1 MTSLHRLAS
10 PRVEPPI
17 IEADH
22 ITNVHAR
29 NHAQYP
35 SPGGLNGGCHDTR
48 FAAQY
53 AALNLLGLVDITTVG
68 VESRVDHSYGSAV
81 PGPAVPARKTC
92 NSQTGDYR
100 QSTGGNATDSVAK
113 NNDQNSQS
121 IV

>member
-10 PRVEPPI
+10 PRAEPPI

-22 ITNVHAR
+22 ITNAHAP

-35 SPGGLNGGCHDTR
+35 SPGEPNGGCRDTR

-53 AALNLLGLVDITTVG
+53 AALNLLRLVDITTVG
-68 VESRVDHSYGSAV
+68 VESRVNHSYGSAV
-81 PGPAVPARKTC
+81 LGPAAPARKTY
-92 NSQTGDYR
+92 NSQTSDYR